1 MTEKLYLKDGH
12 CMCRSAVVT
21 GCEPCDGGF
30 AVLLDATPFF
40 PGGGGQSCDGGTL
53 DGACVSRCFE
63 DGDDV
68 VHVCEKSFAVGA
80 AVTACVDEKTRF
92 RRMQLHSG
100 EHIVSGVA
108 HGKWGCENVGFH
120 MDDSAAVIDFD
131 RELTADQLAE
141 LERCA
146 NRAIWENR
154 PFRISFPSPEE
165 LPRLDYRSKLELTEN
180 VRLVEIEGVDL
191 CACCA
196 PHVAASGEVGA
207 IKIVDRLRH
216 RGGIRLTIVCGQSA
230 YEDYCRKHANVS
242 AISALLSAKPDETAS
257 YVERLLAERDSLAG
271 AFHAYQLR
279 VAEASLPQFVPCGC
293 TLCLVTD
300 LFDADMMRFAV
311 NVKKEEA
318 PLAAVFSGDSTDGYR
333 YLAAGKITDTKS
345 FAARLNAALNGR
357 GGGRDGMIQGSAQT
371 TPDAIRAFFEAL
383 KETDL

>member
-12 CMCRSAVVT
+12 CLCRDAVVT

-30 AVLLDATPFF
+30 AVILDATPFF
-40 PGGGGQSCDGGTL
+40 PGGGGQACDAGTL
-53 DGACVSRCFE
+53 GGERVLRCFE
-63 DGDDV
+63 DGADV
-68 VHVCEKSFAVGA
+68 VHVCETPFAVGA
-80 AVTACVDEKTRF
+80 AVTACVDEQIRF

-120 MDDSAAVIDFD
+120 MDDSTAVIDFD
-131 RELTADQLAE
+131 RELTAEQLAE
-141 LERCA
+141 LELCA

-154 PFRISFPSPEE
+154 PFRIAFPTAEE

-180 VRLVEIEGVDL
+180 VRLVEIEGIDL

-196 PHVAASGEVGA
+196 PHVAATGEVGV

-242 AISALLSAKPDETAS
+242 AISALLSAKPDDTAA
-257 YVERLLAERDSLAG
+257 YTERLLAERDAI
-271 AFHAYQLR
+271 AAEFHAYQLR
-279 VAEASLPQFVPCGC
+279 VAEASLPQFTLCGC
-293 TLCLVTD
+293 TLSLVTD

-311 NVKKEEA
+311 NAKKEEA
-318 PLAAVFSGDSTDGYR
+318 PLAAVFSGNPDEGYR
-333 YLAAGKITDTKS
+333 YLVAGRITDTKA
-345 FAARLNAALNGR
+345 FAARLNAALEGR

-371 TPDAIRAFFEAL
+371 TPDAIRAFFEEL
-383 KETDL
+383 KEAEL